1 MAASFRA
8 LNCLRKL
15 NIGGLRSPA
24 RLLPRVL
31 GANGCQHQQIRD
43 LSIHEHHSM
52 KLLQEAGILIPQG
65 GVARTPEQAYEIA
78 STMGLESD
86 SDMVVKAQVL
96 AGGRGKGTFEG
107 GLKGGVRIVFSPEE
121 AKEMASR
128 MLGKKLFTKQ
138 TGEQGRIC
146 NEVYICERLY
156 ARREYYFA
164 IAMERAFKGPVL
176 VGSQQ
181 GGVDIEQVAKETP
194 DAIVKHGVDIINGL
208 SKNEAL
214 EFARKMGFSKQCVD
228 QAADWMIRLYD
239 LFIEKDAVMV
249 EINPMSE
256 DLLGRVV
263 CMDAKLL
270 FDDNS
275 EFRQPDV
282 FTLKDWSQEDE
293 REVEAG
299 QANLNYI
306 GLDGSIG
313 CLVNGAGLAMA
324 TMDIIKLHGGEPANF
339 LDIGGGA
346 TIDQVKAAFKIISED
361 KKVHATLVNI
371 FGGIMRCD
379 IIAEGIIAAAREL
392 DLNMPVVVR
401 LQGTRVDDA
410 KALIAASGLRIIA
423 CDDLEEAA
431 EMVVRVSNIVELARS
446 VKMKVNFELPI

>member
-1 MAASFRA
+1 MAAG
-8 LNCLRKL
+8 LNGLRKL
-15 NIGGLRSPA
+15 CLGGLRSPA

-31 GANGCQHQQIRD
+31 GVNGCQHQQTRP
-43 LSIHEHHSM
+43 LSIHEHYSM

-65 GVARTPEQAYEIA
+65 GVAKTPEQAYEIA
-78 STMGLESD
+78 STLGTYYLAILNI
-86 SDMVVKAQVL
+86 VVL
-96 AGGRGKGTFEG
+96 YSIF
-107 GLKGGVRIVFSPEE
+107 IVIIAYIRPDE

-146 NEVYICERLY
+146 NDVYICERLY

-164 IAMERAFKGPVL
+164 IALERAFKGPVL

-181 GGVDIEQVAKETP
+181 GGVDIEQVAKDSPE
-194 DAIVKHGVDIINGL
+194 AIVKMGVDIINGL
-208 SKNEAL
+208 SKSDAV
-214 EFARKMGFSKQCVD
+214 EFARRMGFSESCAD
-228 QAADWMIRLYD
+228 QAGEWILRLYD
-239 LFIEKDAVMV
+239 LFIGRDATLI
-249 EINPMSE
+249 EINPMTE

-270 FDDNS
+270 FDDNA
-275 EFRQPDV
+275 EFRQSEI
-282 FTLKDWSQEDE
+282 FTLKDWSQEDA

-299 QANLNYI
+299 RANLNYI

-339 LDIGGGA
+339 LDVGGGA
-346 TIDQVKAAFKIISED
+346 TIAQVMAAFKIISED

-392 DLNMPVVVR
+392 ELGIPIVVR

-431 EMVVRVSNIVELARS
+431 EMVVRLSNIVELARS